1 MHSSYSRRPGTPAA
15 ALVDQVPEN
24 VKVAR
29 LAALQALVGKQ
40 ARDFNESKAG
50 ANVPVLFAEA
60 GRKPGQIM
68 GKTPWLQSVYAQGD
82 PRLFGHIVDVRL
94 IEGYANSL
102 LGEIIVGPYEVAA

>member
-1 MHSSYSRRPGTPAA
+1 M
-15 ALVDQVPEN
+15 PEN

-50 ANVPVLFAEA
+50 SVVPVLFAEA

-68 GKTPWLQSVYAQGD
+68 GKTPWLQSVYARAIPDSSAGSSTS
-82 PRLFGHIVDVRL
+82 
-94 IEGYANSL
+94 A
-102 LGEIIVGPYEVAA
+102 